1 LRPKSC
7 KNVVWHERD
16 GDPPHETAGEFERDL
31 LQSLAEN
38 SRRSITELA
47 LRLDTTRPRIR
58 RGLADLEACGV
69 IKRYT
74 IEVNDGTK
82 LAPKALRSLFV
93 VKTRVT
99 RCRVL
104 IEKIK
109 SWPEVIGLW
118 TLSSRDV
125 DLQIEVAVSSDEE
138 LEQLRDRLAK
148 DPSVENMYTMP
159 ILLEWRR

>member
-1 LRPKSC
+1 MRQL
-7 KNVVWHERD
+7 
-16 GDPPHETAGEFERDL
+16 GDFEREL
-31 LQSLAEN
+31 LQALAEN

-58 RGLADLEACGV
+58 RGLSELETSGV

-74 IEVNDGTK
+74 IEVSDGTK
-82 LAPKALRSLFV
+82 LEPKALHSFFV

-99 RCRVL
+99 RCRLL

-118 TLSSRDV
+118 TFSSRDV
-125 DLQIEVAVSSDEE
+125 DLQIEVAVSSDGE
-138 LEQLRDRLAK
+138 LDQLRERLAK